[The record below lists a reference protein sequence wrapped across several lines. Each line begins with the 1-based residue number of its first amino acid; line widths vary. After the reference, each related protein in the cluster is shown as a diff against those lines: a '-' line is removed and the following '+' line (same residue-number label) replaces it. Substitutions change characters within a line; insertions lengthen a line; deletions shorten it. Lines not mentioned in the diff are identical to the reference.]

1 MSKVYRI
8 SLICVM
14 VVAMITLCIL
24 LYSYEDHGSS
34 EESELDFNS
43 INNMDTYMDFV
54 SDKEEERI
62 QNVDPIILTTTDTAV
77 ITNADTEL
85 TIIENFPGGVSRET
99 HMKLPEQLEGLDRS
113 GILEILDE
121 YSKNPET
128 IDIEKGLYR
137 VEMTS
142 FSSEQV
148 IIEKSYH
155 KESLDYYYL
164 AFMDDYV
171 TVFYEDKTTVLLN
184 TEIHRDQ
191 LPNSLREEILNYKLL
206 AGNAE
211 LFAFLETYTS

>member
-14 VVAMITLCIL
+14 IAAMITLCIL
-24 LYSYEDHGSS
+24 LYRYEDQGSS
-34 EESELDFNS
+34 GEPELDFAHMES
-43 INNMDTYMDFV
+43 I
-54 SDKEEERI
+54 SGKEGEQIE
-62 QNVDPIILTTTDTAV
+62 NTDPIILTTTDTAV
-77 ITNADTEL
+77 VTDTDTRL
-85 TIIENFPGGVSRET
+85 TIIEHFPGGVSRET
-99 HMKLPEQLEGLDRS
+99 HMKLPKQLEGLDRN

-128 IDIEKGLYR
+128 IDVEKGLYR
-137 VEMTS
+137 IEMTS

-171 TVFYEDKTTVLLN
+171 TVFYEDKTTVLL
-184 TEIHRDQ
+184 TTDIHRDQ
-191 LPNSLREEILNYKLL
+191 LPSSLREEILNYKLL